1 MSKKH
6 TRMTE
11 NIDRATRSGIIVSLM
26 MIIQRALPFKVATL
40 RTLQHFYFR
49 QKRNKMKKEDTIVK
63 VGALWKASVDTAA
76 DENYFARS

>member
-1 MSKKH
+1 MSKKQ

-40 RTLQHFYFR
+40 RTLQHF
-49 QKRNKMKKEDTIVK
+49 
-63 VGALWKASVDTAA
+63 
-76 DENYFARS
+76 